1 RFPDSQCPPPPGQIP
16 ARPPAH
22 RQRRQSEGLRRV
34 SSVPPLEFPFVCP
47 PNIACERSSVRMI
60 PALSSKHRDIVRNRP
75 MASED
80 LPGHAYHSRK
90 LLRLDFSTVVRPLE
104 KRLSLP
110 TQCKSQGSQFFWI

>member
-1 RFPDSQCPPPPGQIP
+1 
-16 ARPPAH
+16 
-22 RQRRQSEGLRRV
+22 
-34 SSVPPLEFPFVCP
+34 
-47 PNIACERSSVRMI
+47 MI

-110 TQCKSQGSQFFWI
+110 TAAMQITRLAILLDLTHVAPHRFPSFDLSCIFAT